1 MVILLEV
8 VARTGIEPVFRYR
21 LPETNKTKQIQVS
34 ATLVDIG
41 VVMTYIMTAMASIH
55 KDPRGKSPYFYAAFT
70 LPDGRRTFRSTK
82 LTDRK
87 RAWEVCLQW
96 ERAAVQ
102 GRDGNFTE
110 AQARKV
116 LNNILENTGQ
126 APMQSE
132 TINDYFNNWLDGK
145 ELASKPR
152 THERYS
158 IVLKK
163 FLASL
168 GQKAQRPLGALTAR
182 DLEQFRNQSMDEG
195 KAPNTVGM
203 EIKILRVVLNVARRQ
218 GRVTVNCAEA
228 VELPK
233 VVANTHD
240 VFKPEQVR
248 LLLAAANDEWK
259 TAILAGFYLGARL
272 TDVVNLTWE
281 NVDLAGGVITYEQRK
296 TGKPVVAPLHPDLKN
311 HLFKLAGDNPRAPL
325 CPTLQKRSVGG
336 RKGLSTTFTLI
347 MRDAGIGQQRVK
359 GKGKE
364 GRAFSKLSYH
374 SLRHT
379 FTSALANANVP
390 AEVRQK
396 LTGHADAAIHQKYT
410 HLEMQPLQA
419 AIDKL
424 PSLSNHKSCWYT
436 RNL

>member
-1 MVILLEV
+1 
-8 VARTGIEPVFRYR
+8 
-21 LPETNKTKQIQVS
+21 
-34 ATLVDIG
+34 
-41 VVMTYIMTAMASIH
+41 MASLH

-70 LPDGRRTFRSTK
+70 LPDGRRAFRSTK
-82 LTDRK
+82 ERDRK
-87 RAWEVCLQW
+87 KALGICCEW
-96 ERAAVQ
+96 ERSSGQA
-102 GRDGNFTE
+102 RDGAFTE

-116 LNNILENTGQ
+116 LNTILENTGQ
-126 APMQSE
+126 APMQTE
-132 TINDYFNNWLDGK
+132 TIQNYFNNWLNGK
-145 ELASKPR
+145 ELANKPR

-168 GQKAQRPLGALTAR
+168 GQKARRPLGALTAR
-182 DLEQFRNQSMDEG
+182 DLENFRNQSMDAG

-218 GRVTVNCAEA
+218 GRITVNPAEA

-233 VVANTHD
+233 VVSNTRD
-240 VFKPEQVR
+240 VFTPEQVR
-248 LLLAAANDEWK
+248 MLLCKANAEWK

-281 NVDLAGGVITYEQRK
+281 NVDLTGDLITYEQGK
-296 TGKPVVAPLHPDLKN
+296 TGKSVTAPLHSDLKN

-336 RKGLSTTFTLI
+336 RKGLSVTFTNI
-347 MRDAGIGQQRVK
+347 MRDAGIGQQQVK
-359 GKGKE
+359 GKGKQ
-364 GRAFSKLSYH
+364 GRMFSKLSFH

-396 LTGHADAAIHQKYT
+396 LTGHADAAMHQKYT
-410 HLEMQPLQA
+410 HLELQPLQA
-419 AIDKL
+419 AIAKL
-424 PSLSNHKSCWYT
+424 PSVFKS
-436 RNL
+436 